1 MLMDTYSFGMLVLW
15 LISCVGQIHSD
26 DYFKLGSGVSSKAAE
41 LIPQVVGFTFQNQ
54 KLDLNPFFN
63 VTLTHDTANR
73 CSDFRHLQKLLSP
86 ER

>member
-15 LISCVGQIHSD
+15 LVSRVGQIHSD
-26 DYFKLGSGVSSKAAE
+26 RYFKLGSGEASKAAE
-41 LIPQVVGFTFQNQ
+41 LIPQVVDFSFRNQ
-54 KLDLNPFFN
+54 KLDLDPFFN

-73 CSDFRHLQKLLSP
+73 CSDFQHLQKLLSP